1 MSSPFPF
8 QFGMKPKPVAA
19 TVERRVAPPVI
30 VEGDRRAPVT
40 GETPDTTI
48 SDAGKVPPGEFIDL
62 RKLEKKP
69 LATVQAE
76 GFAAIASPGGT
87 SYLLAVPTADARMAM
102 EVSARLRIN
111 CPGAVVILRATAD
124 VIRILNERNIKTSSD
139 STLSATE
146 VELAA
151 RQLLMDAERRGTSD
165 IHIETRNDH
174 VEVYYRIH
182 GKRMRMGDLSIKRSE
197 AICNFLYNW
206 KSTDSSRGTGWNK
219 GDVQDTNFGFEMEGD
234 HGMLNVRFHSAPI
247 HPQGNYQGVMRL
259 LRPASSSGGFR
270 PLSLIGYTEDQA
282 TEIMEMIGGGSGIVL
297 IVGPT
302 NSGKSTTMQ
311 SAVDAVREIRG
322 RTIKVSTIENPVEYE
337 MVGACQ
343 MAASSEEFDKY
354 LKASLRQDPD
364 VVVVGEIRDQL
375 AAETTKNLVLAGH
388 KIFSTLHVY
397 EAPAA
402 FSRLMQLGV
411 SRGLI
416 SMPGFISGIVYQRLV
431 PVVCPHCSYRYKDI
445 AGNGMLSEALERRL
459 GRTINVDEDD
469 VRFIRDGGCE
479 HCDFLGV
486 VGRTPCAEVLKPDSH
501 YLDLVRR
508 EDDAGAK
515 EYWLSQL
522 GARIGLNSSPTAL
535 SHAKFKMRQGLVDAR
550 DVESELSLLTSEH

>member
-1 MSSPFPF
+1 MQNLFHFGAKPPAKPSPS
-8 QFGMKPKPVAA
+8 AA
-19 TVERRVAPPVI
+19 RT
-30 VEGDRRAPVT
+30 VT
-40 GETPDTTI
+40 GGSAETGASEAAAAVIT
-48 SDAGKVPPGEFIDL
+48 DAGKLPVGEFIDL
-62 RKLEKKP
+62 RQLEKKP
-69 LATVQAE
+69 LAAVQAE
-76 GFAAIASPGGT
+76 SFAALGT
-87 SYLLAVPTADARMAM
+87 AAGTTYLLATPSADGRMVM

-111 CPGAVVILRATAD
+111 CSGAVIILRASSD
-124 VIRILNERNIKTSSD
+124 VIRILNERNIKTAAD

-151 RQLLMDAERRGTSD
+151 RQLLLDAERRGTSD
-165 IHIETRNDH
+165 IHIETREDH

-182 GKRMRMGDLSIKRSE
+182 GKRMRMGDLSPKRAE

-206 KSTDSSRGTGWNK
+206 QSNDSSRGTGWNK
-219 GDVQDTNFGFEMEGD
+219 GDVQDTNFGFEMEG
-234 HGMLNVRFHSAPI
+234 GNGTLNVRFHSAPI
-247 HPQGNYQGVMRL
+247 HPQGNYQSVMRL

-270 PLSLIGYTEDQA
+270 PLHQVGYTEDQ
-282 TEIMEMIGGGSGIVL
+282 TNEIMEMIGGGSGILLV
-297 IVGPT
+297 VGPT

-343 MAASSEEFDKY
+343 MAASSEDFDKY

-364 VVVVGEIRDQL
+364 VVVVGEIRDQY
-375 AAETTKNLVLAGH
+375 AAEVTKNLILAGH

-402 FSRLMQLGV
+402 FARLMQLGV
-411 SRGLI
+411 PRGLL

-431 PVVCPHCSYRYKDI
+431 PVVCPHCSHKYVDI
-445 AGNGMLSEALERRL
+445 AGSGMLTAALEQRL
-459 GRTINVDEDD
+459 ARTIVFGEDD

-486 VGRTPCAEVLKPDSH
+486 VGRTPCAEVLRPDAH

-508 EDDAGAK
+508 EDDAAAK
-515 EYWLSQL
+515 AYWLDQL
-522 GARIGLNSSPTAL
+522 GARIGMNGSPTAL
-535 SHAKFKMRQGLVDAR
+535 SHAKYKLRMGMVDAR